1 MKGVLFWIWLNRCCT
16 PGSGTFDLLLRAF
29 SSPYEIYD
37 ADEEA
42 LRGALARYDK
52 DIAKLLNKDTEPA
65 ERILNFCN
73 MTGVTLIPYDD
84 PKYPIALRSIPSPP
98 VLLYCRGTL
107 PQMNGC
113 LSVAVVGTRNMSE
126 YGKRMAFEISRDLA
140 RAGAVVVSGMAL
152 GIDGVANAA
161 AINGG
166 GETVAVLGSGIDI
179 IYPSA
184 HAKLAEFVAK
194 HGAVIT
200 EFPPGT
206 RPEGRNFPI
215 RNRIISGLAQAT
227 AVIEGDLRSGSL
239 ITARKARQQERIV
252 YAMPGRVDE
261 KGSEG
266 PCMLLRDGAR
276 LLTSADDILTDF
288 EKIYSDKINI
298 FRLLERSPYLVDKV
312 LRSMRVYARSD
323 KKTKKEDADKREP
336 AKAEPSVTS
345 DSSAPAQAEMQ
356 LTRED
361 ETHICAILTE
371 IGGRAEEIYRL
382 LPSEGGISCDDIAE
396 AGIPIADIMVATAQM
411 EMHKLL
417 EVLPGGQMKRLIPH

>member
-1 MKGVLFWIWLNRCCT
+1 MKGVLFWIWLNRACT

-29 SSPYEIYD
+29 TSPYEIYE
-37 ADEEA
+37 ADEDS
-42 LRGALARYDK
+42 LREILKRYDK
-52 DIAKLLNKDTEPA
+52 DLTRLLDKDTEAA
-65 ERILNFCN
+65 ERILNYCN
-73 MTGVTLIPYDD
+73 MAGVTLIPYDD
-84 PKYPIALRSIPSPP
+84 PRYPTALRSIPAPP

-107 PQMNGC
+107 PQMNGR

-140 RAGAVVVSGMAL
+140 RAGAIVVSGLAL

-161 AINGG
+161 AVNGG

-184 HAKLAEFVAK
+184 HAKLAEFVSR

-206 RPEGRNFPI
+206 RPEGRNFPV

-239 ITARKARQQERIV
+239 ITARKARQQDRIV

-266 PCMLLRDGAR
+266 PCMLVRDGAR

-312 LRSMRVYARSD
+312 LRSMRVYAKSD
-323 KKTKKEDADKREP
+323 KKPKKEADAPKIH
-336 AKAEPSVTS
+336 ASVTAEAS
-345 DSSAPAQAEMQ
+345 RETAPAPVPTSEEEEARIAA
-356 LTRED
+356 L
-361 ETHICAILTE
+361 LSE

-382 LPSEGGISCDDIAE
+382 LPYEGGITCDDIAE
-396 AGIPIADIMVATAQM
+396 AGIPISDIMVLTAQM

-417 EVLPGGQMKRLIPH
+417 EVLPGGQMKRLNPHV